1 MVVALSSVTWISM
14 QDFNTWSSGVD
25 QAAALV
31 LDVSVPG
38 QPSVNG
44 QNYVFPIHWKIGPRL
59 PEGVG
64 QPAML
69 NVQSLAVSYIAVF
82 YP

>member
-1 MVVALSSVTWISM
+1 MNN
-14 QDFNTWSSGVD
+14 FNTWSPGVD
-25 QAAALV
+25 QTAAVV
-31 LDVSVPG
+31 LDVSVLG

-44 QNYVFPIHWKIGPRL
+44 QNYAFPVHWKIGPRF
-59 PEGVG
+59 PQAGA